1 MAAALGSP
9 SLIPSSLYFSGDGP
23 PSLSSSS
30 SSLSFSVG
38 GTKRSYLSV
47 SSSSSSPNGRRGISG
62 RRSVVVVCAASG
74 DYYATLGV
82 PKSANI
88 KEIKSAYRRLARQ
101 VHSLYFIPH
110 SLELGLTYLYLI
122 ESIYSIIPMWTRNLA
137 QPTSSRKSVL
147 PMRYVCPLSLSLH
160 TSFSFS

>member
-147 PMRYVCPLSLSLH
+147 PMRYVCPLSLH